1 MPELPEVETIRR
13 DLDRKIRHKKIK
25 RIEVRKLKIVRG
37 SVADFKCALLGKSFV
52 HVERR
57 AKLLIFK
64 ISSGKKFLLI
74 HLKMTGQLIYESGC
88 STIAGGHGWPPL
100 DRRLPSRYSHVIF
113 TFRDG
118 SRLFFNDLR
127 QFGYL
132 QLVDR
137 ATKDKIIAGYG
148 LEPLTR
154 EFTLPRFAQ
163 VFRGKKTWL
172 KALLLNQ
179 GLIAGIGNIYADE
192 ICHAA
197 GMRPTRKVSTL
208 KAADIKRLYAASQK
222 ILRKAVEKRGTTF
235 SDYVDADGRTG
246 NYLRYLK
253 VYDRAG
259 KKCLSCKKGIIKK
272 IKIGSR
278 GTHYCP
284 VCQK

>member
-13 DLDRKIRHKKIK
+13 DLDAKIRHQKIK
-25 RIEVRKLKIVRG
+25 RIDVRKLKIVRG
-37 SVADFKCALLGKSFV
+37 LVADFKRALLGQNFSRID
-52 HVERR
+52 RR

-64 ISSGKKFLLI
+64 VSSGEKFLLI
-74 HLKMTGQLIYESGC
+74 HLKMTGQLIYESGRV
-88 STIAGGHGWPPL
+88 TVAGGHSWPPL
-100 DRRLPSRYSHVIF
+100 DRRLPSKYSHVIF

-137 ATKDKIIAGYG
+137 ATKDKIITGYG

-154 EFTLPRFAQ
+154 EFTLPRFAR
-163 VFRGKKTWL
+163 VFRGKKTRL
-172 KALLLNQ
+172 KSLLLNQ
-179 GLIAGIGNIYADE
+179 SLMAGIGNIYADE

-197 GMRPTRKVSTL
+197 GVRPTRKGSTL
-208 KAADIKRLYAASQK
+208 KAADITRLYAASQR
-222 ILRKAVEKRGTTF
+222 ILCRAVEKRGTTF

-253 VYDRAG
+253 VYDREG
-259 KKCLSCKKGIIKK
+259 KKCLTCKKGVIKK

-284 VCQK
+284 VCQR

>member
-1 MPELPEVETIRR
+1 MPELPEVETIKRA
-13 DLDRKIRHKKIK
+13 LGKKIRHKKIK
-25 RIEVRKLKIVRG
+25 RLDVRKLKIVRG
-37 SVADFKCALLGKSFV
+37 SVSVFKRTLLGQCFSRID
-52 HVERR
+52 RR
-57 AKLLIFK
+57 AKLLIFE
-64 ISSGKKFLLI
+64 ISGGNKFLLI
-74 HLKMTGQLIYESGC
+74 HLKMTGQLIYESGRT
-88 STIAGGHGWPPL
+88 TIAGGHSWPPL
-100 DRRLPSRYSHVIF
+100 DRRLPSKYSHVIF

-208 KAADIKRLYAASQK
+208 KAADIKRLYAASQE

-259 KKCLSCKKGIIKK
+259 KKCLTCKKGTIIK

-278 GTHYCP
+278 GTRYCP
-284 VCQK
+284 ACQK

>member
-13 DLDRKIRHKKIK
+13 DLDAKIRHKKIR

-37 SVADFKCALLGKSFV
+37 SVAVSQRALLGKSFAR
-52 HVERR
+52 VERR
-57 AKLLIFK
+57 AKLLIFEV
-64 ISSGKKFLLI
+64 SSGEKFLLI

-163 VFRGKKTWL
+163 VFRGKKTRL